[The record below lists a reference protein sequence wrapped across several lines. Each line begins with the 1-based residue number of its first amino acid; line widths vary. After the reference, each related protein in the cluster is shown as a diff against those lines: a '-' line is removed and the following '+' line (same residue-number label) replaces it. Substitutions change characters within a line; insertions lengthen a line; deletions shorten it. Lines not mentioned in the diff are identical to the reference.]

1 MNNSNNNNCFGEEAN
16 SNWDNRRQSR
26 TLGATTNPS
35 ACADDHTVQLVQG
48 PNHTT
53 TPLAL
58 SLSLSLSLSF
68 EYHCALLFGF
78 FLILVLLYF
87 NTHRLVVVSTVSVHL
102 VRRRRKSACRDE
114 RPTDWQTA
122 SIEQGVQKGG
132 LCDCGCTSAQD

>member
-58 SLSLSLSLSF
+58 SLSLSLSFFRVPLRTSLRFLS
-68 EYHCALLFGF
+68 YSGAPLLQH
-78 FLILVLLYF
+78 
-87 NTHRLVVVSTVSVHL
+87 THRLVVVSTVSVHL